1 MDKIVDFLMAAPLSF
16 PEEKAKEISAK
27 ITGDN
32 LLQLTVLVD
41 TDKREAIN
49 FIRKVL
55 SERLTEAKDKKAKKP
70 KVLNPMIAHGFNKTG
85 AGPHQDP
92 QGEKG
97 RDKPAF
103 DRKAKHKGAKNL
115 DEAVLVEDG
124 KPFKFNMAA
133 LGVIPASVL
142 KAKSANEQIDILY
155 EIADDP
161 KTSRDDAERLLNLIG
176 KMNMKLKQRVNETVI
191 VNGEQGTIV
200 DNGPNGTTAVNVAGK
215 VRYVTK
221 DELKMMED
229 VALADIL
236 RLSGIG
242 GGERCAPV
250 AQKSEGFN
258 EVVNNLIAVEE
269 NIQFCN
275 IGELPQILEMIR
287 NLYEEI
293 SAAQG

>member
-115 DEAVLVEDG
+115 DE
-124 KPFKFNMAA
+124 
-133 LGVIPASVL
+133 
-142 KAKSANEQIDILY
+142 
-155 EIADDP
+155 
-161 KTSRDDAERLLNLIG
+161 
-176 KMNMKLKQRVNETVI
+176 TVI

-221 DELKMMED
+221 NELKMMED

>member
-49 FIRKVL
+49 FIREVL
-55 SERLTEAKDKKAKKP
+55 SKRLTEAKDKKAKKP
-70 KVLNPMIAHGFNKTG
+70 KVLNPMIAHGFNKSG

-103 DRKAKHKGAKNL
+103 DRKAKHKGTKNL
-115 DEAVLVEDG
+115 DEA
-124 KPFKFNMAA
+124 A
-133 LGVIPASVL
+133 L
-142 KAKSANEQIDILY
+142 
-155 EIADDP
+155 
-161 KTSRDDAERLLNLIG
+161 AE
-176 KMNMKLKQRVNETVI
+176 QRVNETVI
-191 VNGEQGTIV
+191 VNGKQGTIV

-236 RLSGIG
+236 RLSGMG
-242 GGERCAPV
+242 GCERAAPV
-250 AQKSEGFN
+250 AQKSQGFN

-275 IGELPQILEMIR
+275 VGELPQILEMIR

-293 SAAQG
+293 SSARG